1 MRKFQALAAL
11 GCALCVGVSANSAT
25 AAPLTFDCD
34 AAANRSS
41 SITSPAGPSVRMKSI
56 LRAVSLQS
64 GRIMPNAGIV
74 LSSADNANSLGFQIS
89 LPAAGA
95 QAFQLLLVGRAD
107 GKPIRQAIAEVPIA
121 NVIDFEM
128 QVDAAGQGQ
137 VRFGTQVAPLRL
149 SNLGLGKATVF
160 CGSGQF
166 RFENLEIV
174 SP

>member
-1 MRKFQALAAL
+1 
-11 GCALCVGVSANSAT
+11 
-25 AAPLTFDCD
+25 
-34 AAANRSS
+34 
-41 SITSPAGPSVRMKSI
+41 
-56 LRAVSLQS
+56 
-64 GRIMPNAGIV
+64 MPNAGIV

-95 QAFQLLLVGRAD
+95 QAFQLSLVGRAD
-107 GKPIRQAIAEVPIA
+107 GKPIRQPIAQVPISD
-121 NVIDFEM
+121 VIDFEM
-128 QVDAAGQGQ
+128 QVDAAGQGR